1 MTIRLSSLIWPSL
14 TGALAALLVLQYF
27 PDLIKTSDSRLE
39 IVDISNQRTVAT
51 AIPSFSDAV
60 ERAAPSVVSIFTRSI
75 NTELAT
81 NAGSDSATDKRSAGS
96 LINLGSGVIVSSDGY
111 VITNNHVVT
120 AADSVIVALRDGR
133 EQTAQIVGTDPETD
147 IAVLKLD
154 LTNLPTLPL
163 VPSSTLKVGDIVL
176 AIGNPF
182 GVGQTVTQ
190 GIISGLDRN
199 QLGLNTYED
208 FIQTDAA
215 INPGNSGG
223 ALITAGGELVGIN
236 TAIFSKSGGSQG
248 IGFAIPT
255 DLVQQVMADL
265 ISVGRVIRGWVGVE
279 AQGLSTTDAQAA
291 GLTANQR
298 GLVITGIY
306 RDSPAQRAGLRPSDI
321 ILAIN
326 DRPIVGNGLE
336 AMNYI
341 AKVKPGE
348 ITYFTIYR
356 EGQQQSIE
364 ILTSERPKS
373 R

>member
-1 MTIRLSSLIWPSL
+1 MNARLTNLIWPSI
-14 TGALAALLVLQYF
+14 TGALVALLVLQYF
-27 PDLIKTSDSRLE
+27 PDLIKTPDTQLE
-39 IVDISNQRTVAT
+39 IVDISDQRTVAS
-51 AIPSFSDAV
+51 AIPSFATAV
-60 ERAAPSVVSIFTRSI
+60 ERAAPSVVSIFTRSETLPS
-75 NTELAT
+75 NSNDAQSEKT
-81 NAGSDSATDKRSAGS
+81 NSSS

-120 AADSVIVALRDGR
+120 AATSVVVALRDGR
-133 EQTAQIVGTDPETD
+133 EQVAQIVGTDPETD

-154 LTNLPTLPL
+154 LNGLPNLPI
-163 VPSSTLKVGDIVL
+163 VSSSTLKVGDIVL

-223 ALITAGGELVGIN
+223 ALVTANGDLVGIN

-248 IGFAIPT
+248 IGFAIPA
-255 DLVQQVMADL
+255 DLVQQVMGDL

-279 AQGLSTTDAQAA
+279 AR
-291 GLTANQR
+291 GLTAAEAAQAGLSEGVR
-298 GLVITGIY
+298 GLIISGIY
-306 RDSPAQRAGLRPSDI
+306 RDSPAQRAGLRPSDVI
-321 ILAIN
+321 IAIN
-326 DRPIVGNGLE
+326 EQPIVGNGLE

-356 EGQQQSIE
+356 DGEPQTLE